1 MRPMA
6 PKHARART
14 TGRPDAATDA
24 DCRAVTEAA
33 LALGVGEFDFFRLA
47 YRRWFGRQPDE
58 HLLEK
63 AFAAYMFGHGVPTW
77 VRHLGRQVI
86 DRRRR
91 GTLDAESFGAG
102 RYRDRIS
109 RHPYGPVLFAGAIA
123 IGLVLF
129 TMILGTR
136 YDPGTSAPPPLCT
149 GTTGA
154 YFYEAWANLLAG
166 RPPPPCHPG
175 DR

>member
-6 PKHARART
+6 PKHAQAKPT
-14 TGRPDAATDA
+14 DRPDAATDA

-63 AFAAYMFGHGVPTW
+63 AFAAYMFGQAVPSW

-86 DRRRR
+86 DRRRQ
-91 GTLDAESFGAG
+91 GTLDGESFGAG
-102 RYRDRIS
+102 CYRDRVT
-109 RHPYGPVLFAGAIA
+109 RHPQGPVLVAGTIA
-123 IGLVLF
+123 IGLVLLA
-129 TMILGTR
+129 MILGIR
-136 YDPGTSAPPPLCT
+136 DDPGTSPPPPLCT

-166 RPPPPCHPG
+166 RPPPPCHPSN
-175 DR
+175 R